1 MSETPIQFGRDH
13 RLYGIL
19 TEPTGNV
26 RRQIGVIFLNAGVVH
41 HVGPHRAYVKLA
53 RHVATMGIPALRF
66 DFSGVGDS
74 RRSDD
79 GASFEEQTI
88 RDARSAMDIF
98 ERLTGVRRFILVGIC
113 SGANNAFTVAQRDA
127 RVDGLLLI
135 DGHAYPTARTLIE
148 RMRQRFQ
155 YDARRAATTR
165 LRRYLH
171 RLLHWGEHQST
182 STASNQSAQP
192 LGFVS
197 RPSRKLYAQQMQAL
211 VDRGVQVHL
220 VYSGSILETYSY
232 ADQFSERFRKEAFL
246 GRVQCTYDPGIDHT
260 LTTLDAQQRLFSLAT
275 TWLGGWPEPVINA
288 VRPRPTKAA
297 MRTERAPAEQQHP
310 QHDWHPA

>member
-19 TEPTGNV
+19 TEPTGNA

-66 DFSGVGDS
+66 DFSGIGDS

-79 GASFEEQTI
+79 GASFEDQTI
-88 RDARSAMDIF
+88 RDARSAMEIF
-98 ERLTGVRRFILVGIC
+98 ERLTGIRRFILVGIC
-113 SGANNAFTVAQRDA
+113 SGANNAFTVAQHDA
-127 RVDGLLLI
+127 RVAGLLLI
-135 DGHAYPTARTLIE
+135 DGHAYATARTLIE

-171 RLLHWGEHQST
+171 RLLHWSERGPA
-182 STASNQSAQP
+182 STAPDQSVQP
-192 LGFVS
+192 TASVS
-197 RPSRKLYAQQMQAL
+197 RPSRGLYAQQMQAL
-211 VDRGVQVHL
+211 VDRGVQIHL
-220 VYSGSILETYSY
+220 VYSGSILEAYSY
-232 ADQFSERFRKEAFL
+232 ANQFRECFRKEAFVNK
-246 GRVQCTYDPGIDHT
+246 VQCTYDPAIDHT
-260 LTTLDAQQRLFSLAT
+260 LTTLDAQQRLFSLT
-275 TWLGGWPEPVINA
+275 TAWLGAWPEPPVSM
-288 VRPRPTKAA
+288 VSRPSTVALRP
-297 MRTERAPAEQQHP
+297 ERATAEQQHP